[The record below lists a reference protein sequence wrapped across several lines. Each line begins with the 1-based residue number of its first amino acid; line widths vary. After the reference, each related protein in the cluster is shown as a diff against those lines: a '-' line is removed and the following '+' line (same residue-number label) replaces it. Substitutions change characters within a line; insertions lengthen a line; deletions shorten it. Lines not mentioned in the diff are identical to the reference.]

1 MTLIELDG
9 GQVLGQGPL
18 DLVVDSGEHG
28 DDVLALAEEDNGEI
42 AAREL
47 DAVVLVDQ
55 VEDGAGDGEDD
66 LFDGLQWGRGG
77 NIVILRE

>member
-9 GQVLGQGPL
+9 GQVLGQGPM
-18 DLVVDSGEHG
+18 DLVVDPGEHG

-66 LFDGLQWGRGG
+66 LFDGLRRGRGG
-77 NIVILRE
+77 NIVIFRE

>member
-28 DDVLALAEEDNGEI
+28 DDVLALAEEDHGEI

-55 VEDGAGDGEDD
+55 VEDGARDGEDD
-66 LFDGLQWGRGG
+66 LFDGLRRGRGG